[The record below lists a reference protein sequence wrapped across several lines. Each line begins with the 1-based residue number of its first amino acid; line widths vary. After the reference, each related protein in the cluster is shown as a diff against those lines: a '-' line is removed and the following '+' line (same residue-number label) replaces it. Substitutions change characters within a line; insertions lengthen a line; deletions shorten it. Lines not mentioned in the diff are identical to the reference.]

1 MSKQFFVT
9 NMSSSKQR
17 IGDASIY
24 SAHIQEAM
32 RYDKLPSAS
41 YSLVMT
47 ILNAV
52 VQGYTEEMWKEEQQ
66 HALKTLIN
74 QPTDPKTSHDDLANR
89 YEQTISGLRDLSLW
103 PW

>member
-1 MSKQFFVT
+1 MSKQIVEIHER
-9 NMSSSKQR
+9 SSKR
-17 IGDASIY
+17 KIGNASAY

-32 RYDKLPSAS
+32 RYDKLPSSNYA
-41 YSLVMT
+41 LVMT

-74 QPTDPKTSHDDLANR
+74 QPTDPKKAHADLADL
-89 YEQTISGLRDLSLW
+89 YEQTISGLKDLSLW